1 MNVIEFITKDI
12 GWTEHLTKEMIGDP
26 MLVTRLRKIEVSQK
40 NIDAINKRDAEGI
53 AISKI
58 AYRGSIDD

>member
-12 GWTEHLTKEMIGDP
+12 GWTEHHTKEMIDDP

-53 AISKI
+53 AISKTKV
-58 AYRGSIDD
+58 YRDKI